1 MLTILDRYVLVEVA
15 KVFTAIMVTV
25 LLVTVSL
32 LFLRTL
38 EEINIGALNTTIA
51 FRFLGYQLLRDS
63 AQLLPPAFFLSIL
76 IALGHMAR
84 DSELIAIHA
93 CGIGTFGLYRA
104 LLYFAIPL
112 AILTAWLALI
122 IQPYA
127 AAQIQI
133 IRNLQQEQATQIAG
147 IRAGRYYQQADG
159 QITFYAASINQDKHF
174 QGIFLQDQ
182 RHTFTRLILAQ
193 AGYYNENLETGER
206 SIVLYNGRRYD
217 GNPGS
222 GAYTIG
228 EFSRYYLHL
237 PDNPALLPI
246 ATRKQSS
253 KPTRDLFTTAE
264 MPITMQRANRTELEH
279 RIANPVAIF
288 ALLLIA
294 IPLVTLSPRH
304 TGSGRWLLA
313 FFAYFAFFN
322 LQRLAE
328 NWLENGVTP
337 LWLGSLWYQLVV
349 IILVIALLVPNS
361 FWLKRFVSFKP
372 AVRSSQ
378 SPD

>member
-1 MLTILDRYVLVEVA
+1 MLTILDRYVLTEVA
-15 KVFTAIMVTV
+15 KVFTAIMVTL
-25 LLVTVSL
+25 LLVTMSL

-38 EEINIGALNTTIA
+38 EEINLGALNTTIA

-63 AQLLPPAFFLSIL
+63 AQLLPPAFFVSTLM
-76 IALGHMAR
+76 ALGRMAR
-84 DSELIAIHA
+84 DSELIAVQA
-93 CGIGTFGLYRA
+93 CGIGTLGLYRA

-127 AAQIQI
+127 AAQIQT
-133 IRNLQQEQATQIAG
+133 IRDLQQEQATQIAG

-159 QITFYAASINQDKHF
+159 QVVFYAAAINQDKHF

-182 RHTFTRLILAQ
+182 RHVPIRLILAE

-217 GNPGS
+217 GNPGT
-222 GAYTIG
+222 GAYSIG
-228 EFSRYYLHL
+228 EFSRYHLHL
-237 PDNPALLPI
+237 PDNNTLLPV

-253 KPTRDLFTTAE
+253 KPTRDLFTTVE
-264 MPITMQRANRTELEH
+264 TTMTMQRANRAELEH
-279 RIANPVAIF
+279 RVANPIAVF

-294 IPLVTLSPRH
+294 IPLITLSPRH
-304 TGSGRWLLA
+304 AGNGRWLLA

-328 NWLENGVTP
+328 NWLENGVSP
-337 LWLGSLWYQLVV
+337 LWLGSLWYQIVVVV
-349 IILVIALLVPNS
+349 IVIAALVPSS
-361 FWLKRFVSFKP
+361 FWLKRLESFNP
-372 AVRSSQ
+372 MLRSSQ
-378 SPD
+378 LHG